1 MSEKNAGIIQKC
13 VNIATAVFTVVSGA
27 CLIWACLNVYR
38 GGDGAYTRAAVAAA
52 LQKVTVPVCIWL
64 VLVAAGWLCHLLLP
78 GDGAKRAVGKK
89 GAMRKGKYNRRAV
102 LAVRISLAV
111 IGLGLLIT
119 GAVTGGMADVL
130 AKAINICTECVGL
143 G

>member
-1 MSEKNAGIIQKC
+1 MSEKRAVIVKKC
-13 VNIATAVFTVVSGA
+13 VNIAIAVFTVVSGA
-27 CLIWACLNVYR
+27 CLIWACLSVYIC
-38 GGDGAYTRAAVAAA
+38 GNGAYTRAAVAAA

-64 VLVAAGWLCHLLLP
+64 VLVAVGWLCHLLLP
-78 GDGAKRAVGKK
+78 EGGARRSVGKK
-89 GAMRKGKYNRRAV
+89 GAMRKGKYNSRAV
-102 LAVRISLAV
+102 LAVRISLV
-111 IGLGLLIT
+111 VLGLGLLIT